1 VSSPRLYPNVSRVR
15 SSENAEA
22 TTKPQRPAC
31 TWNDLPVLPA
41 VPPYRPDASGCCADF
56 RGPLPMCLHGAAV
69 RARPASVRGYR
80 FVTASAQDVRWG
92 HSTVCRDAF
101 TTMINNRAAPVLARD
116 KGFARK
122 TMTSNSPTDRQS
134 ALRQVELGRAGAVA
148 LNVIV
153 RTIER

>member
-1 VSSPRLYPNVSRVR
+1 VRVPRRFEAIGSSRHRRRTFGGVTR
-15 SSENAEA
+15 
-22 TTKPQRPAC
+22 
-31 TWNDLPVLPA
+31 
-41 VPPYRPDASGCCADF
+41 
-56 RGPLPMCLHGAAV
+56 
-69 RARPASVRGYR
+69 R
-80 FVTASAQDVRWG
+80 F
-92 HSTVCRDAF
+92 CRDAF
-101 TTMINNRAAPVLARD
+101 TTMINNRAAPGLARD